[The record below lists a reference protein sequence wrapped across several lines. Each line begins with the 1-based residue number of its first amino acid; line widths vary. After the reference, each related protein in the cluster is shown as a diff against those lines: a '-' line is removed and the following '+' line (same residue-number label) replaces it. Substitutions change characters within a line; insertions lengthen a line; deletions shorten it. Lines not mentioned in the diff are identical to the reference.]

1 MTDSKAD
8 KTPFEIATEDEAFM
22 SWLAHRKPRMYAS
35 SEVVDLYAAFCAGK
49 RIGVLEGKS

>member
-1 MTDSKAD
+1 MDSKAD